1 MRSIKLAAALTA
13 VAASFAPACATALAH
28 GTHSHPH
35 LTGGG
40 GCQITLEVA
49 PRPAYAGETVSA
61 YGHLSPG
68 CGGEEKQLVT
78 LYRGAIGSRPSAFT
92 AVATGTTEKGAFLI
106 KYSAVTTNSLFYVSA
121 DGVRSSV
128 KQLKVIA
135 IVKLEG
141 PPEGSVL
148 FTIAQHAGRRHPIPV
163 QFTGEVS
170 PEDTGALVVLQRQ
183 NAYKGNEWHRVGAP
197 TTVGEH
203 GKFTIAH
210 DFVVPG
216 PANIR
221 VVVRDPKLNLTSP
234 SNVLNYEITQAQ
246 NPKLKIE
253 STADPI
259 SFGQSTSIHGTVE
272 SLATNTP
279 LQLLA
284 REARTA
290 GFKKVG
296 ETKVQPG
303 GTYSFASVSPPGSTF
318 YKVAGGG
325 ETSAVLYEGVKYVL
339 SVSLLPGTTVQEDQ
353 PLTFSG
359 TVKPGVITGHEGI
372 AGHDIYLE
380 RQNPN
385 TKGFHVLEVGHVVAP
400 VAPSTEYTYSIE
412 HKFFGVGTQ
421 VVRIKIPGDP
431 QNGSSVSEPFTIQV
445 NPAPASSLTPV
456 TPGNSSQPSEGQV

>member
-1 MRSIKLAAALTA
+1 MRSIKLATALTA
-13 VAASFAPACATALAH
+13 VGASFAPACATALAH
-28 GTHSHPH
+28 GTHAHPR
-35 LTGGG
+35 LAGAG

-61 YGHLSPG
+61 YGHLSSA
-68 CGGEEKQLVT
+68 CTSEEKQPVT
-78 LYRGAIGSRPSAFT
+78 LYRGAVGSRRSTFT
-92 AVATGTTEKGAFLI
+92 AVATGTTEKGAYLI
-106 KYSAVTTNSLFYVSA
+106 GYSGITTNSSFYVSA

-148 FTIAQHAGRRHPIPV
+148 FTAQHTGRRPPV
-163 QFTGEVS
+163 PVRFTGEVS
-170 PEDTGALVVLQRQ
+170 PEDAGAQVVLQRQ
-183 NAYKGNEWHRVGAP
+183 NAYKGNEWHRIGGVA
-197 TTVGEH
+197 TVGEH

-221 VVVRDPKLNLTSP
+221 VVVRDPKHNLTSP
-234 SNVLNYEITQAQ
+234 SNVLDYEITQAQ
-246 NPKLKIE
+246 NPNLKLE

-259 SFGQSTSIHGTVE
+259 SFGQSTSIHGTVA

-284 REARTA
+284 REARTH

-303 GTYSFASVSPPGSTF
+303 GTYSFASVSPSGSTF
-318 YKVAGGG
+318 YKVVGGG

-339 SVSLLPGTTVQEDQ
+339 TVSLLPGTTVQEDQ

-359 TVKPGVITGHEGI
+359 TVKPGMIAEHESI
-372 AGHDIYLE
+372 AGHDVYLE

-385 TKGFHVLEVGHVVAP
+385 TKGFHVLEVGHVLAP

-412 HKFFGVGTQ
+412 HRFFGAGTQ
-421 VVRIKIPGDP
+421 VVRIKLPGDP

-445 NPAPASSLTPV
+445 NPATPSSLTPV
-456 TPGNSSQPSEGQV
+456 TPGNSSQPAEGQL

>member
-1 MRSIKLAAALTA
+1 MRAIKLAAAFGA
-13 VAASFAPACATALAH
+13 VAASLAPACASALAH
-28 GTHSHPH
+28 GSSHAHPQS
-35 LTGGG
+35 TGAG
-40 GCQITLEVA
+40 GCQISLEVA

-61 YGHLSPG
+61 YGHLSAG

-78 LYRGAIGSRPSAFT
+78 LYRGDVGSRRSEFT
-92 AVATGTTEKGAFLI
+92 AVATGASEKGSFLV
-106 KYSAVTTNSLFYVSA
+106 KYSGITTNSLFYVSA
-121 DGVRSSV
+121 DGARSSV

-148 FTIAQHAGRRHPIPV
+148 FTARHLGRRGPV
-163 QFTGEVS
+163 PVHFTGEVS
-170 PEDTGALVVLQRQ
+170 PEDSGAQVILQRQ
-183 NAYKGNEWHRVGAP
+183 NAYKGNEWHRIGAVA
-197 TTVGEH
+197 TVDEH

-221 VVVRDPKLNLTSP
+221 VVVRDPKHNLTSP

-246 NPKLKIE
+246 NPDLKIE

-259 SFGQSTSIHGTVE
+259 SFGQSTSIHGSVTK
-272 SLATNTP
+272 LATNTP

-284 REARTA
+284 REAHTH
-290 GFKKVG
+290 GFSKVG
-296 ETKVQPG
+296 EAKVQPG
-303 GTYSFASVSPPGSTF
+303 GVYSFASVSPSGSTF
-318 YKVAGGG
+318 YEVTGGG

-339 SVSLLPGTTVQEDQ
+339 TVNLVPGTTVQEDQ

-359 TVKPGVITGHEGI
+359 TVKPGIIAGHESI
-372 AGHDIYLE
+372 AGHDVYLE

-385 TKGFHVLEVGHVVAP
+385 TTGFHVLEVGHVVAP
-400 VAPSTEYTYSIE
+400 VPGSTEYTYSIE
-412 HKFFGVGTQ
+412 HRFFGAGTQ

-445 NPAPASSLTPV
+445 NPAPAASLTPV

>member
-1 MRSIKLAAALTA
+1 MRAIKLAAAFTT

-28 GTHSHPH
+28 GNHSHPH
-35 LTGGG
+35 LTGAG

-68 CGGEEKQLVT
+68 CGSEEKQVVT
-78 LYRGAIGSRPSAFT
+78 LYRGSVGSRPSTFIP
-92 AVATGTTEKGAFLI
+92 VATGTSEKGAYLI
-106 KYSAVTTNSLFYVSA
+106 KYSAITTNSLFYVSA
-121 DGVRSSV
+121 DSVRSSV
-128 KQLKVIA
+128 KQLKVVA

-141 PPEGSVL
+141 PPEGSVI
-148 FTIAQHAGRRHPIPV
+148 FTFAAHPGQRRPV
-163 QFTGEVS
+163 PVRFTGEVS
-170 PEDTGALVVLQRQ
+170 PEDTGALVILQRQ
-183 NAYKGNEWHRVGAP
+183 DAYKGNEWHRIGGAA
-197 TTVGEH
+197 TVGEH
-203 GKFTIAH
+203 GKFAIPH

-221 VVVRDPKLNLTSP
+221 VVVRDPKHNLTSP
-234 SNVLNYEITQAQ
+234 SNVLNYEIAQTQ

-259 SFGQSTSIHGTVE
+259 SFGQSTSIHGAVE

-290 GFKKVG
+290 GYNKVG

-303 GTYSFASVSPPGSTF
+303 GTYSFASVSPSGSTF
-318 YKVAGGG
+318 YKVVGGG

-339 SVSLLPGTTVQEDQ
+339 TVGLLPGPTVQEDQ
-353 PLTFSG
+353 PLIFSG
-359 TVKPGVITGHEGI
+359 TVKPGLIAGHESI

-380 RQNPN
+380 RQDPN
-385 TKGFHVLEVGHVVAP
+385 TKSFHVLEVGQVVAP
-400 VAPSTEYTYSIE
+400 VAPSKEYTYSIA
-412 HKFFGVGTQ
+412 HKFFGTGTQ

-445 NPAPASSLTPV
+445 NPASASSLTPV

>member
-1 MRSIKLAAALTA
+1 MRAIKLAAAFAA
-13 VAASFAPACATALAH
+13 VAASLAPACASALAH
-28 GTHSHPH
+28 GRHTHPQ
-35 LTGGG
+35 TTAAG

-49 PRPAYAGETVSA
+49 PHPAYAGETVSA
-61 YGHLSPG
+61 YGHLSMG
-68 CGGEEKQLVT
+68 CSSEEKQLVT
-78 LYRGAIGSRPSAFT
+78 LYRGDVGSRPSEFT
-92 AVATGTTEKGAFLI
+92 AVATGASEKGAFLV
-106 KYSAVTTNSLFYVSA
+106 KYSGITTNSLFYASA
-121 DGVRSSV
+121 DGARSSV

-148 FTIAQHAGRRHPIPV
+148 FTARHLGRRGPV
-163 QFTGEVS
+163 QVHFTGEVS
-170 PEDTGALVVLQRQ
+170 PEDTGARVVLQRQ
-183 NAYKGNEWHRVGAP
+183 NAYKGNEWHRIGGLV
-197 TTVGEH
+197 TVGEH
-203 GKFTIAH
+203 GKFAIAH

-221 VVVRDPKLNLTSP
+221 VVVRDPKHNLSSP

-246 NPKLKIE
+246 NPDLTIE

-259 SFGQSTSIHGTVE
+259 SFGQSTSIHGAATR
-272 SLATNTP
+272 LATNTP

-284 REARTA
+284 REARTH
-290 GFKKVG
+290 GFSKVG

-303 GTYSFASVSPPGSTF
+303 GAYSFASVYPSSSTF
-318 YKVAGGG
+318 YEVVGGG

-339 SVSLLPGTTVQEDQ
+339 SVNLVPGTTVQEDQ

-359 TVKPGVITGHEGI
+359 TVKPGVLPGHESI
-372 AGHDIYLE
+372 AGHDVYLE

-385 TKGFHVLEVGHVVAP
+385 TAGFHVLEVGHVIAP
-400 VAPSTEYTYSIE
+400 VAGSTEYTYSIE
-412 HKFFGVGTQ
+412 HKFFGAGPQ

-445 NPAPASSLTPV
+445 NPAPATSLTPV
-456 TPGNSSQPSEGQV
+456 TPGNSSQPSEGQI

>member
-1 MRSIKLAAALTA
+1 MRAIKLVAAFGA
-13 VAASFAPACATALAH
+13 VAASLAPACASALAH
-28 GTHSHPH
+28 GRHTHPQ
-35 LTGGG
+35 TTTAG

-61 YGHLSPG
+61 YGHLSTG
-68 CGGEEKQLVT
+68 CGSEEKQLVT
-78 LYRGAIGSRPSAFT
+78 LYRGSVGSRPSEFT
-92 AVATGTTEKGAFLI
+92 AVATGASEKGAFLV
-106 KYSAVTTNSLFYVSA
+106 KYSAITTNSLFYVSA
-121 DGVRSSV
+121 DGSRSPVRA
-128 KQLKVIA
+128 LKVIA

-148 FTIAQHAGRRHPIPV
+148 FTAQRSGRRPPV
-163 QFTGEVS
+163 PVHFTGEVS
-170 PEDTGALVVLQRQ
+170 PEDTGAQVVLQRQ
-183 NAYKGNEWHRVGAP
+183 NAYKGNEWHRIGGFV
-197 TTVGEH
+197 TVGEH
-203 GKFTIAH
+203 GKFTIGH

-221 VVVRDPKLNLTSP
+221 VVVRDPKHNLSSP

-246 NPKLKIE
+246 NPNLKIE

-259 SFGQSTSIHGTVE
+259 SFGQSTSIHGTVTT
-272 SLATNTP
+272 LATNTP

-284 REARTA
+284 REARTH
-290 GFKKVG
+290 GYTKVG

-303 GTYSFASVSPPGSTF
+303 GTYSFASVYPSGSTF
-318 YKVAGGG
+318 YKVVGGD

-339 SVSLLPGTTVQEDQ
+339 TVNLLPGTTVEEDQ

-359 TVKPGVITGHEGI
+359 TVKPGIIPGHESI

-385 TKGFHVLEVGHVVAP
+385 TSGFHVLEVGHVVAP

-412 HKFFGVGTQ
+412 HRFFGAGAQ

-431 QNGSSVSEPFTIQV
+431 QNGSVVSEPFTIQV
-445 NPAPASSLTPV
+445 NPAPAASLTPV
-456 TPGNSSQPSEGQV
+456 SPGNSSQPSEGQL

>member
-28 GTHSHPH
+28 GTHAHPH
-35 LTGGG
+35 LTGAG

-61 YGHLSPG
+61 YGHLTPA
-68 CGGEEKQLVT
+68 CGSEEKQLVT
-78 LYRGAIGSRPSAFT
+78 LYRGTVGSRPSAFT

-106 KYSAVTTNSLFYVSA
+106 KYSAITTNSLFYVSA

-135 IVKLEG
+135 LVKLEG
-141 PPEGSVL
+141 PPEGSVI
-148 FTIAQHAGRRHPIPV
+148 FTIAPHPGRRHPVPV
-163 QFTGEVS
+163 RFTGEVS
-170 PEDTGALVVLQRQ
+170 PEDTGATVILQRQ
-183 NAYKGNEWHRVGAP
+183 NAYKGNEWHRIGGLA
-197 TTVGEH
+197 TVGEH

-221 VVVRDPKLNLTSP
+221 VVVRDPKHNLASP
-234 SNVLNYEITQAQ
+234 SNVLDYEITQAQ
-246 NPKLKIE
+246 NPRLKIE

-272 SLATNTP
+272 GLPTNTP

-284 REARTA
+284 REARTS
-290 GFKKVG
+290 GFQKVG

-303 GTYSFASVSPPGSTF
+303 ATYSFASVAPSGSTF
-318 YKVAGGG
+318 YKVVGGG

-339 SVSLLPGTTVQEDQ
+339 TVGLLPGTTVQEDQ

-359 TVKPGVITGHEGI
+359 TVKPGVIAGHESI
-372 AGHDIYLE
+372 AGHDVYLE

-412 HKFFGVGTQ
+412 HKFFGTGTQ

-456 TPGNSSQPSEGQV
+456 TPGNSSQPSEGQL

>member
-13 VAASFAPACATALAH
+13 VVASFAPACAMALAH
-28 GTHSHPH
+28 GTHSH
-35 LTGGG
+35 LTGAGS
-40 GCQITLEVA
+40 CQITLEVA

-61 YGHLSPG
+61 YGRLSPG
-68 CGGEEKQLVT
+68 CGAEEKQPVT
-78 LYRGAIGSRPSAFT
+78 LYQGAAGSGRSAFT

-106 KYSAVTTNSLFYVSA
+106 KYSGITTNSVFYASA
-121 DGVRSSV
+121 DGVHSSI

-148 FTIAQHAGRRHPIPV
+148 FTIPPHPGRRHPVPV
-163 QFTGEVS
+163 RFTGEVS
-170 PEDTGALVVLQRQ
+170 PEDTGALVILQRQ
-183 NAYKGNEWHRVGAP
+183 NAYKGNEWHRIGGPGIVGAQ
-197 TTVGEH
+197 
-203 GKFTIAH
+203 GKFTITH
-210 DFVVPG
+210 DFVAAG

-221 VVVRDPKLNLTSP
+221 VVVRDPKHNLTSP
-234 SNVLNYEITQAQ
+234 SNVLDYEITQAQ

-272 SLATNTP
+272 GIATNTP

-284 REARTA
+284 REARTS

-303 GTYSFASVSPPGSTF
+303 STYSFASVSPSASTF
-318 YKVAGGG
+318 FKVVGGG
-325 ETSAVLYEGVKYVL
+325 EASAVLYEGVKYVL

-359 TVKPGVITGHEGI
+359 TVKPGIIAGHESI
-372 AGHDIYLE
+372 AGHDVYLE

-385 TKGFHVLEVGHVVAP
+385 TKGFHVLEVGHVIAP

-421 VVRIKIPGDP
+421 VVRIKLPGDP
-431 QNGSSVSEPFTIQV
+431 QNGSSVSEPFTLQV
-445 NPAPASSLTPV
+445 NPATPSSLTPV
-456 TPGNSSQPSEGQV
+456 NPGNSSQPAEGQL

>member
-1 MRSIKLAAALTA
+1 MRAIKLAAAFTA

-28 GTHSHPH
+28 GRHSHPQT
-35 LTGGG
+35 TGAG

-49 PRPAYAGETVSA
+49 PHPAYAGETVSA
-61 YGHLSPG
+61 YGYLSPG
-68 CGGEEKQLVT
+68 CGSEEKQLVT
-78 LYRGAIGSRPSAFT
+78 LYRGDVGSRPSDFT
-92 AVATGTTEKGAFLI
+92 AVATGTSEKGAFLI
-106 KYSAVTTNSLFYVSA
+106 EYNAITANSLFFVSA

-148 FTIAQHAGRRHPIPV
+148 FTAQHVGRRPPV
-163 QFTGEVS
+163 PVRFTGEVS
-170 PEDTGALVVLQRQ
+170 PEDTGAKVVLQRQ
-183 NAYKGNEWHRVGAP
+183 NAYKGNGWHRIGAVV
-197 TTVGEH
+197 TVGEH
-203 GKFTIAH
+203 GRFTIAH

-221 VVVRDPKLNLTSP
+221 VVVRDPGHNLSSP
-234 SNVLNYEITQAQ
+234 SNVLDYEITQAQ
-246 NPKLKIE
+246 NPNLKIE

-259 SFGQSTSIHGTVE
+259 SFGQSTSIHGTVT

-279 LQLLA
+279 LQLMA
-284 REARTA
+284 REAHTH
-290 GFKKVG
+290 GFNKVG

-303 GTYSFASVSPPGSTF
+303 GAYSFASVYPSSSTF
-318 YKVAGGG
+318 YKVVGGG

-339 SVSLLPGTTVQEDQ
+339 TVNLLPGTTVQEDQ

-359 TVKPGVITGHEGI
+359 TVKPGIIAGRESIT
-372 AGHDIYLE
+372 GHDIYLE

-385 TKGFHVLEVGHVVAP
+385 TAGFHVLEVGHVIAP
-400 VAPSTEYTYSIE
+400 VPPSTEYTYSIE
-412 HKFFGVGTQ
+412 HKFFGAGTQ

-445 NPAPASSLTPV
+445 TSAPAPSLTPV
-456 TPGNSSQPSEGQV
+456 SPGNSSQPSEGQV

>member
-1 MRSIKLAAALTA
+1 MRAIKLAAAFTA
-13 VAASFAPACATALAH
+13 VGVSFSPACASALAQ
-28 GTHSHPH
+28 GRHSHPRT
-35 LTGGG
+35 TGAG

-68 CGGEEKQLVT
+68 CGSEEQQVVT
-78 LYRGAIGSRPSAFT
+78 LYRGSVGSRPSAFT
-92 AVATGTTEKGAFLI
+92 PVATGASEKGAFLM
-106 KYSAVTTNSLFYVSA
+106 KYSAVTANSLFYVSA

-141 PPEGSVL
+141 PPEGSVI
-148 FTIAQHAGRRHPIPV
+148 FTAQHAGRRHPVPV
-163 QFTGEVS
+163 RFTGEVS

-183 NAYKGNEWHRVGAP
+183 NAYKGNEWHRIGGTAIVD
-197 TTVGEH
+197 EH

-221 VVVRDPKLNLTSP
+221 VVVRDPKHNLTSP

-246 NPKLKIE
+246 NPNLEIE

-259 SFGQSTSIHGTVE
+259 SFGQSTSIHGTVAK
-272 SLATNTP
+272 LATNTP

-290 GFKKVG
+290 GFNKVG

-303 GTYSFASVSPPGSTF
+303 GTYSFASVSPSGSTF
-318 YKVAGGG
+318 YKVVGGG

-339 SVSLLPGTTVQEDQ
+339 TVGLTPGTTVQEDQ

-359 TVKPGVITGHEGI
+359 TVKPGMIAGHESI

-380 RQNPN
+380 RENPN
-385 TKGFHVLEVGHVVAP
+385 TNGFHVLEVGHVTAP

-412 HKFFGVGTQ
+412 HRFFGVGTQ

-445 NPAPASSLTPV
+445 NPTTPSSLTPV